1 MVNNPLN
8 KALFLG
14 GVGIVGV
21 PLDSHEH
28 VPKPQSSYYV
38 GALS

>member
-1 MVNNPLN
+1 MVNVNNPLN

-21 PLDSHEH
+21 PLDSH
-28 VPKPQSSYYV
+28 
-38 GALS
+38 GL